1 MHFSQKTGID
11 QLVQEKGQAL
21 DQLCRWPEPDVKFL
35 SRQPEQD
42 Y

>member
-1 MHFSQKTGID
+1 MHFSQKPGID
-11 QLVQEKGQAL
+11 QQEKGQAL

-35 SRQPEQD
+35 SHHPEQD